1 MNDDAIGNR
10 KLDHIDLALNDGVK
24 TRPDA
29 GWDGVRLVPAALP
42 GIDIDD
48 VDLSLEFLDFQLAAP
63 LFIAGMTGG
72 HADVEVV
79 NARLATAAEAC
90 GVALGVGSQRAA
102 LGDPELV
109 QSYAVTRQKAP
120 NAFICG
126 NIGISQIVDPV
137 CGIDTLKRLIDM
149 VEANALA
156 VHINVLQELIQ
167 PEGEIELSRAW
178 SSLEET
184 VKAAPVPVIVKET
197 GCGVDGVTA
206 KRLAEIGVAA
216 VDTGGTGGTSF
227 VRIEGVRA
235 GRAGEEKGARLADT
249 FANWGL
255 STVQSLLEVR
265 DAGIPVIATGGVA
278 NGLHAAKALALGA
291 ALAGVGRAMLA
302 AAMVGSEET
311 VTELTTLIEELRI
324 TLLLSDCRGLEAFRK
339 REAILEF

>member
-10 KLDHIDLALNDGVK
+10 KLDHIDLALNDSGVR
-24 TRPDA
+24 RPDA

-42 GIDIDD
+42 GIDIGD
-48 VDLSLEFLDFQLAAP
+48 VDLSLDFLGYSLAAP
-63 LFIAGMTGG
+63 FFIAGMTGG

-79 NARLATAAEAC
+79 NARLAEAAETC

-102 LGDPELV
+102 LGDPELI

-126 NIGISQIVDPV
+126 NIGISQIVDPT
-137 CGIDTLKRLIDM
+137 CGADTLKRLIDM

-156 VHINVLQELIQ
+156 IHINVLQELIQ
-167 PEGEIELSRAW
+167 PEGEIELSLAW
-178 SSLEET
+178 ASLEET
-184 VKAAPVPVIVKET
+184 VKASAVPVIVKET

-216 VDTGGTGGTSF
+216 VDTGGAGGTSF

-249 FANWGL
+249 FAEWGL
-255 STVQSLLEVR
+255 STVQSVLEVR
-265 DAGIPVIATGGVA
+265 DAGIPVIATGGIT

-291 ALAGVGRAMLA
+291 AMAGVGRVMLA
-302 AAMVGSEET
+302 AAMVGTDET
-311 VTELTTLIEELRI
+311 VAELDALIEELRI
-324 TLLLSDCRGLEAFRK
+324 TLLLSDCRDLTAFHERK
-339 REAILEF
+339 PILGW